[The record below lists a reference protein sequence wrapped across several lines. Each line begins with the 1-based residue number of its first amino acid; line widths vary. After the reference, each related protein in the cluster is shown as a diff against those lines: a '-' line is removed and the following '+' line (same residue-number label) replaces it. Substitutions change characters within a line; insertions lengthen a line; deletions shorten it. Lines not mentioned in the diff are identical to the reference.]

1 MVDVGG
7 QKTERKKW
15 IHCFEDV
22 KAVMFIVALSDY
34 DLTLREDDE
43 TVSSEVE
50 LFYLET
56 VNQLKYNKIRLVS
69 TWLYELIKNKMNLCK
84 VNQSRSTRRE

>member
-15 IHCFEDV
+15 IHCFEEV

-43 TVSSEVE
+43 TVSIIVD
-50 LFYLET
+50 
-56 VNQLKYNKIRLVS
+56 
-69 TWLYELIKNKMNLCK
+69 C
-84 VNQSRSTRRE
+84 

>member
-50 LFYLET
+50 LLYLET
-56 VNQLKYNKIRLVS
+56 VNQLKYNK
-69 TWLYELIKNKMNLCK
+69 YG
-84 VNQSRSTRRE
+84 